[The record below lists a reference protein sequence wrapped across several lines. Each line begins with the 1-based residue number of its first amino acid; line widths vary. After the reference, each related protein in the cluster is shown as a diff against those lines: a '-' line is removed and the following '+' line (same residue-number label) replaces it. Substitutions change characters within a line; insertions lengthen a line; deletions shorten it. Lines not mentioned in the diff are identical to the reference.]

1 MFNVLLT
8 GFLCVVIA
16 YLGIRLSNTRIE
28 LIDLR
33 IRYYYAQKTIHTIV
47 NDRTDEVSDESHVAK

>member
-1 MFNVLLT
+1 MFSVLLT

-16 YLGIRLSNTRIE
+16 FLGIRLSNIRIE

-33 IRYYYAQKTIHTIV
+33 IRYHYAQKTINTIV
-47 NDRTDEVSDESHVAK
+47 NDRKDKVTDKWN

>member
-1 MFNVLLT
+1 MFSVLLT

-16 YLGIRLSNTRIE
+16 FLGIWLSNTRIE

-33 IRYYYAQKTIHTIV
+33 IRYHYAQKTINTIV
-47 NDRTDEVSDESHVAK
+47 NDRTEPVSELGSED